1 MADHATTTAGTQA
14 LTVRVVTPEAMVFD
28 GRAEVVVV
36 PSHDGETA
44 FLRGHAAFVGLLGT
58 GELRFE
64 TAAGTEHHFLQGGVV
79 QVVDDVVTVLAE
91 SVIPVSALR
100 ADKAQADLAA
110 ANQLPGLTDEQYE
123 RREGALRAARV
134 KLHLIAKA
142 GGGAP
147 AAH

>member
-1 MADHATTTAGTQA
+1 MADHATTTAAAQP
-14 LTVRVVTPEAMVFD
+14 LTVRIVTPEAMVFD

-64 TAAGTEHHFLQGGVV
+64 TVAGTEHHFLQGGVV

-100 ADKAQADLAA
+100 ADKAQADVEE
-110 ANQLPGLTDEQYE
+110 ANRMPGLTDEQHD
-123 RREGALRAARV
+123 RRTLALRAARV
-134 KLHLIAKA
+134 KLRLATKA
-142 GGGAP
+142 AGGAP